1 MAPRAQ
7 VLARTDE
14 LISSNA
20 ERMGSRVRALGK
32 LEGAVGGWETC
43 KIIIGVVVCLGVFTF
58 TFLFMRL
65 VGKRG

>member
-1 MAPRAQ
+1 
-7 VLARTDE
+7 
-14 LISSNA
+14 
-20 ERMGSRVRALGK
+20 MGSRVRALGK